1 MKVISLILALFLF
14 GTIFIPCTDSDE
26 IQYQKMELITDAAQ
40 DSDIHFD
47 FCSPLCSCHCCH
59 SHVIATIMVFDFQDN
74 QPEEERPFYQDTI
87 TEYSFPFWQPPKVS

>member
-1 MKVISLILALFLF
+1 MRVISLILALFLF

-26 IQYQKMELITDAAQ
+26 VQDLKTELIADTTQ

-59 SHVIATIMVFDFQDN
+59 SHVITSIVAFDFHDN
-74 QPEEERPFYQDTI
+74 QPEEVLPFYQDTVAK
-87 TEYSFPFWQPPKVS
+87 YSFPFWQPPRVS

>member
-1 MKVISLILALFLF
+1 MRVISFILALFLF

-26 IQYQKMELITDAAQ
+26 NQIVKTELITDATQ

-59 SHVIATIMVFDFQDN
+59 SHVVTTMLSFDFNDYPVQQVYSN
-74 QPEEERPFYQDTI
+74 RPVSIMDQA
-87 TEYSFPFWQPPKVS
+87 FPFWQPPKIS